1 MMDTNISAG
10 DIVSGLD
17 PRELVEIRKL
27 SPFGNKTLVEAVGL
41 ESRREIRRPLTPEQL
56 AQLLK
61 IRSGGYSF
69 DGDAET
75 FLLGTEAER
84 IRIAYQFD
92 PLFAVNSSV
101 IDVLPHQ
108 VDAVYRYLLPLP
120 RIRFLLADDTGA
132 GKTIMA
138 GLLIKELMFRGV
150 ISKVL
155 IVTPGGLTRQWRDE
169 MQDKFGLS
177 FRLINRGSF
186 EAEPNQFARSAEGLN
201 TIFTYAHLRSEAHFF
216 G

>member
-1 MMDTNISAG
+1 MENRISTG
-10 DIVSGLD
+10 DIVSGFD
-17 PRELVEIRKL
+17 PAELVEIRKI

-41 ESRREIRRPLTPEQL
+41 ESRREMRRPLTPEQL
-56 AQLLK
+56 AHLVR

-150 ISKVL
+150 ISKIL
-155 IVTPGGLTRQWRDE
+155 IITPGGLTRQWRDE
-169 MQDKFGLS
+169 MQKVVFQKIASYLLGPICS
-177 FRLINRGSF
+177 GPESSCWKSGRLRIGSQTGSIF
-186 EAEPNQFARSAEGLN
+186 KRAVEAR
-201 TIFTYAHLRSEAHFF
+201 
-216 G
+216 

>member
-1 MMDTNISAG
+1 MENKLSPG
-10 DIVSGLD
+10 DIVSGFD
-17 PRELVEIRKL
+17 PAELVEIRKL
-27 SPFGNKTLVEAVGL
+27 SPFGNKTLIEAVGL

-56 AQLLK
+56 ARLVK

-69 DGDAET
+69 DGNAET

-120 RIRFLLADDTGA
+120 RIRFGSGDSNMRRIA
-132 GKTIMA
+132 
-138 GLLIKELMFRGV
+138 
-150 ISKVL
+150 
-155 IVTPGGLTRQWRDE
+155 LTSWRDFFE
-169 MQDKFGLS
+169 TRRRQKDLNLGQGKESPLS
-177 FRLINRGSF
+177 VFSSSLSD
-186 EAEPNQFARSAEGLN
+186 L
-201 TIFTYAHLRSEAHFF
+201 
-216 G
+216 